1 MGKKIDYANLGK
13 VNAVVTQ
20 NRIEPDPNMAPLS
33 PQDMEGVKMI
43 TPATIVAPVVSD
55 AATEVI
61 NNLAPQVTSTVET
74 PEAPVTPEGTPSAT
88 SGGINQVEQIGADTS
103 TDDSEAE
110 IKDTEVPE
118 GVRKRLSKLTIK
130 RKEAE
135 ARATALELEKTKQQ
149 ELMAAKEIELEFYK
163 GVVLN
168 PNSTVK
174 PTDQPV
180 KTGTVATPA
189 PVQDK
194 EPEFDDF
201 NESDNPIS
209 AFVKAHSAWAVKQ
222 AIKPLEQR
230 MDPAVIER
238 QKKDAAIVAARPDF
252 NKVVTMDNPAIKM
265 LSENPITNAMIPAS
279 HDKLEL
285 AYYLAMN
292 PADAQRIAS
301 MTDPAD
307 IGFELRAIRE
317 KMKTPAPAP
326 TQTAV
331 IPAVAPAPAV
341 KPVQKTNAPI
351 PFTPV
356 NPSGTAPTP
365 DPSTLS
371 PDQLRDAPGYEFLRK
386 KRY

>member
-13 VNAVVTQ
+13 VNTVVTQ
-20 NRIEPDPNMAPLS
+20 NRIEPDPNMPPLS
-33 PQDMEGVKMI
+33 EKDLEGVKMI
-43 TPATIVAPVVSD
+43 TPATIVAPVVTD

-61 NNLAPQVTSTVET
+61 SNSAPQVTQTVET
-74 PEAPVTPEGTPSAT
+74 PEAPVTPEGTPSVP
-88 SGGINQVEQIGADTS
+88 SDGITQVEQISADTS

-135 ARATALELEKTKQQ
+135 ARALALELERTKQQ
-149 ELMAAKEIELEFYK
+149 ELSAAKEVELEFYK
-163 GVVLN
+163 GLAL
-168 PNSTVK
+168 K
-174 PTDQPV
+174 PISGTKTEQPAPA
-180 KTGTVATPA
+180 GTVVTPSPA
-189 PVQDK
+189 QDK

-201 NESDNPIS
+201 SESDNPIS

-222 AIKPLEQR
+222 AIKPIEYR
-230 MDPAVIER
+230 MDPAVIEKQR
-238 QKKDAAIVAARPDF
+238 KDAEIVAARPDF
-252 NKVVTMDNPAIKM
+252 NKVVTMDNPSIKM

-285 AYYLAMN
+285 AYYLATN

-307 IGFELRAIRE
+307 IGFELRSIRE
-317 KMKTPAPAP
+317 KMKTPVPAT

-331 IPAVAPAPAV
+331 IPAVAPAPVV

-351 PFTPV
+351 PFKPV

-371 PDQLRDAPGYEFLRK
+371 PDELRDAPGYEFLK
-386 KRY
+386 KRRF